1 MPDPSI
7 SDFIQRSSRDAYGLA
22 LFQLAKSDERIVAVT
37 ADVPDSVRFSSF
49 QKAYPQRLFNFGIA
63 EQNMMAAAA
72 GLAREG
78 KIPFVSVY
86 AIFAALRA
94 IEQARTDIAYG
105 NLPVRICVT
114 HSGISLGQAGPSHHS
129 LEDVAVYRSI
139 PNMTVIA
146 PADGVGTAM
155 ALNAIQDLPGPV
167 YMRLSRAVEPTVYT
181 TPTPLQIGKAN
192 QIRVGEHMTIMAYGA
207 AVGNSLFA
215 AEILSKEGIQ
225 ARVLDM
231 ASIKPI
237 DREAVQNAGRETG
250 AILTVEEHNVI
261 GGLGSAVAE
270 VLAESGLAIPFKRL
284 GIPDTFTLA
293 GPYPELLKYYSLDAQ
308 GIAREARE
316 LLASTG

>member
-1 MPDPSI
+1 MPNPSF
-7 SDFIQRSSRDAYGLA
+7 SDFINKSSRDAYGLA
-22 LFQLAKSDERIVAVT
+22 FFQLAESDERIVAVT
-37 ADVPDSVRFSSF
+37 ADVPDSVRFSQF
-49 QKAYPQRLFNFGIA
+49 RKAYPHRFFNFGIA

-129 LEDVAVYRSI
+129 LEDIAVYRSI

-155 ALNAIQDLPGPV
+155 VLNAIHNLPGPV

-181 TPTPLQIGKAN
+181 TPTSFQLGKAN
-192 QIRVGEHMTIMAYGA
+192 QVRQGQHLTIMAYGA
-207 AVGNSLFA
+207 AVGHSLRA
-215 AEILSKEGIQ
+215 ADILSTAGIH

-237 DREAVQNAGRETG
+237 DRQAIRDAAQQTA
-250 AILTVEEHNVI
+250 AILTVEEHNII

-270 VLAESGLAIPFKRL
+270 VLAESGLVIPFRRL
-284 GIPDTFTLA
+284 GIPDIFTLA
-293 GPYPELLKYYSLDAQ
+293 GPYPELLAYYSLDEQ
-308 GIAREARE
+308 GIARTARE
-316 LLASTG
+316 LLAAVD